1 MADSSDPGAMAP
13 FDAIPEPPPAEA
25 AGGAGHGAES
35 AAQPRR
41 FAFKLSSP
49 GTLLALVL
57 ALGFGQSLALLVFF
71 GGRGDDLSESHG
83 TNTSAADP
91 TSHDSE
97 HEAAPATDPH
107 AAEPHGTDSHAA
119 EPHSSDPHEAPADHA
134 SVVPEHD
141 HPAEPT
147 PAPEQKSVSTRV
159 PDVLDTARDMLD
171 RGDVSGA
178 RRIATAYLLRV
189 DGMNAAAR
197 ERASAAY
204 AILGDAMRLDYELSL
219 RLRGDDP

>member
-1 MADSSDPGAMAP
+1 MAP

-25 AGGAGHGAES
+25 AGGAGHGADPATKS
-35 AAQPRR
+35 RK
-41 FAFKLSSP
+41 FAIKLSSP
-49 GTLLALVL
+49 GTMLAVVL

-71 GGRGDDLSESHG
+71 GGRGEDLSASHA
-83 TNTSAADP
+83 TTADGVHA
-91 TSHDSE
+91 TAHDSE
-97 HEAAPATDPH
+97 PEAAPAASPHADDPH
-107 AAEPHGTDSHAA
+107 ATTAVPPSAAHEQEHPSDSAPAA
-119 EPHSSDPHEAPADHA
+119 EPKPVAA
-134 SVVPEHD
+134 
-141 HPAEPT
+141 
-147 PAPEQKSVSTRV
+147 RV

>member
-1 MADSSDPGAMAP
+1 MAP
-13 FDAIPEPPPAEA
+13 FDAIPEPPPADA
-25 AGGAGHGAES
+25 AGGAGHGADTATKS
-35 AAQPRR
+35 RK
-41 FAFKLSSP
+41 FAIKLNSP

-71 GGRGDDLSESHG
+71 GGRGDDLSESHASNASDVHA
-83 TNTSAADP
+83 TAHDP
-91 TSHDSE
+91 E
-97 HEAAPATDPH
+97 PEAAPAANSHAVDPHADDPH
-107 AAEPHGTDSHAA
+107 AATAATPNEAHEQEHPSEPA
-119 EPHSSDPHEAPADHA
+119 
-134 SVVPEHD
+134 
-141 HPAEPT
+141 
-147 PAPEQKSVSTRV
+147 PAPEPKPVVTRV

-178 RRIATAYLLRV
+178 RRIATAYLLRI